1 MHGNDDVLSINMN
14 LIVTSPVLH
23 HTNTVGLMLDAN
35 RAPDRY
41 EKERLVEFRSTMIRW
56 SVRSMLAKHN

>member
-23 HTNTVGLMLDAN
+23 HTNTVGLMLDVWHA
-35 RAPDRY
+35 
-41 EKERLVEFRSTMIRW
+41 LEFRFFKSQVGLPKM
-56 SVRSMLAKHN
+56 